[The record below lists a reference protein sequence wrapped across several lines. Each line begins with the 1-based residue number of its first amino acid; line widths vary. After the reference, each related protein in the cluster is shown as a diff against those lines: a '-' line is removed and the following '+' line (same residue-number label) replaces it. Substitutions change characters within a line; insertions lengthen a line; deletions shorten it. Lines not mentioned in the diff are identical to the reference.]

1 MSESIGLRLKTV
13 FSQAGQDSNNPVAIS
28 IPSISTMTNNSSITN
43 HNYADDDFANYD
55 SNEIPT
61 LLTTPVRNDDTEPI
75 IGGDRLTSVSS
86 VIDVNGRTT
95 TEAPRSQSTFYVN
108 NDRTPLLRQIR

>member
-1 MSESIGLRLKTV
+1 MRN
-13 FSQAGQDSNNPVAIS
+13 D
-28 IPSISTMTNNSSITN
+28 SSITN
-43 HNYADDDFANYD
+43 HNYADDFPDD
-55 SNEIPT
+55 SNDIPT

-75 IGGDRLTSVSS
+75 ITGDLLTSVSS

-95 TEAPRSQSTFYVN
+95 TEGPRSRSTFYVN